1 MRTTRRRAQPTLS
14 EALRGEALRGEAAG
28 ASGGG
33 AAGASGG
40 GVAASGAPSSSSAM
54 EEVEEVIDEVERLR
68 CWYERLLKPSPL
80 PEP

>member
-1 MRTTRRRAQPTLS
+1 M
-14 EALRGEALRGEAAG
+14 
-28 ASGGG
+28 
-33 AAGASGG
+33 
-40 GVAASGAPSSSSAM
+40 AASGAPSSSSAM